1 MTKTGFVSDIEA
13 IRMQARKNIEDGAV
27 TQGYKAD
34 KKAVIKVLNDALA
47 TELVCVLRYKYHHF
61 MAKGIN
67 SEPVAAEFL
76 EHANEEQMHADR
88 IATRIVQLGGA
99 PDLNPDTL
107 VKRSHSQYQQGNT
120 LIEMIK
126 EDLIAERIA
135 IDTYRDIIKFLGE
148 DDTTSRRLMEE
159 ILEKKNMQTTWPIF
173 LASSVLQTMVARLP
187 NKFVKSFFFE
197 SISAQRSP
205 FSLSLSGSVS
215 IVKSVG

>member
-13 IRMQARKNIEDGAV
+13 IRNQARKNIEDGAV

-34 KKAVIKVLNDALA
+34 KEAVIRVLNDALA

-67 SEPVAAEFL
+67 SEPVATEFL

-88 IATRIVQLGGA
+88 IATRIVQLGGS

-135 IDTYRDIIKFLGE
+135 IDTYRDIIKFLGD

-159 ILEKKNMQTTWPIF
+159 ILEKEEEHADDMANLLGQ
-173 LASSVLQTMVARLP
+173 LS
-187 NKFVKSFFFE
+187 KSDNGGKT
-197 SISAQRSP
+197 A
-205 FSLSLSGSVS
+205 
-215 IVKSVG
+215 K